1 MAPKNEKILDNT
13 QHTLTDYYKILNV
26 TFGASETE
34 IKKRF
39 RKLATIHHP
48 DKNGG
53 SIKSEET
60 FKALLNAYETLSNK
74 ESRAIYD
81 LEHKRHFREPKS
93 ETKNQNSTSP
103 NTKHEQPKQPPQRNR
118 EYQKT
123 EQSSPKV
130 NYSFWILVVI
140 LVLFYLYNA
149 NKTTTTGN
157 PKADQQLEDQQPENR
172 PQSGELDFN
181 K

>member
-1 MAPKNEKILDNT
+1 M
-13 QHTLTDYYKILNV
+13 TDHYKTLNV

-53 SIKSEET
+53 SKKSEET
-60 FKALLNAYETLSNK
+60 FKVILNAYETLSNK
-74 ESRAIYD
+74 ERRAIYD
-81 LEHKRHFREPKS
+81 IKYKQHFQQPKA
-93 ETKNQNSTSP
+93 ETTNRN
-103 NTKHEQPKQPPQRNR
+103 NTKHEEPKQPPPRSR

-123 EQSSPKV
+123 EKTKPKV
-130 NYSFWILVVI
+130 NYSFWVVV
-140 LVLFYLYNA
+140 VLLALLYLYNA

-157 PKADQQLEDQQPENR
+157 SKADQQLEEQKPENR

>member
-1 MAPKNEKILDNT
+1 M
-13 QHTLTDYYKILNV
+13 TDHYKILNV
-26 TFGASETE
+26 PFGASETE

-53 SIKSEET
+53 SKKSEET
-60 FKALLNAYETLSNK
+60 FKLILNSFETLFDRDK
-74 ESRAIYD
+74 RTIYD
-81 LEHKRHFREPKS
+81 LKYNQHFQQPKS
-93 ETKNQNSTSP
+93 EKTSQN
-103 NTKHEQPKQPPQRNR
+103 NTYAKQEEPKKPPPRNR

-123 EQSSPKV
+123 ENTKPKI
-130 NYSFWILVVI
+130 NYIFWVIVV
-140 LVLFYLYNA
+140 LLTFLYLYNT

-157 PKADQQLEDQQPENR
+157 PKADQQLEEQKPVNR
-172 PQSGELDFN
+172 PQSGELNFN

>member
-1 MAPKNEKILDNT
+1 M
-13 QHTLTDYYKILNV
+13 NV
-26 TFGASETE
+26 PFGASETE

-60 FKALLNAYETLSNK
+60 FKVILNAYETLSDK
-74 ESRAIYD
+74 EKRTIYD
-81 LEHKRHFREPKS
+81 LKYKQQFQQHKS
-93 ETKNQNSTSP
+93 ETTNQN
-103 NTKHEQPKQPPQRNR
+103 NTNAKQKEPKKPTPRNQ

-123 EQSSPKV
+123 EKTKPKV
-130 NYSFWILVVI
+130 NYSFWVVV
-140 LVLFYLYNA
+140 VLLALLYLYNA

-157 PKADQQLEDQQPENR
+157 TKADKQLEEQNPENR